1 MSRVEGLI
9 DCCSPGEDL
18 PAPHNDIDISS
29 IRLQMRP
36 VISAAI
42 RSPGKN
48 ATGASPIV
56 AGSMS
61 GSNSRRLAQRD
72 PLRGIAPGPQLLDV
86 FTLRPV

>member
-1 MSRVEGLI
+1 VLKDNAMSRVEGLI

-42 RSPGKN
+42 RSPGKTPP
-48 ATGASPIV
+48 AHRRSSPDQ
-56 AGSMS
+56 MS
-61 GSNSRRLAQRD
+61 GSNSRAWRSVIHSA
-72 PLRGIAPGPQLLDV
+72 A
-86 FTLRPV
+86 

>member
-1 MSRVEGLI
+1 VLKDNAMSRVEGLI

-42 RSPGKN
+42 RSPAKTPP
-48 ATGASPIV
+48 AHSRSSPDQC
-56 AGSMS
+56 
-61 GSNSRRLAQRD
+61 R
-72 PLRGIAPGPQLLDV
+72 APIPAAWRSV
-86 FTLRPV
+86 IHSAA